1 MMQAPRLLLVI
12 ANLWIITNVRSWT
25 SIARQSRSIFQRSFF
40 PQSFQSNCILQS
52 HKEEECLIPIP
63 NPNSNPHSK
72 SLSGVS
78 YASVSRGIDALYP
91 PHELEKRNAHSRT
104 DGYWKYVSRGEDP
117 PKEFTY
123 GEFDVE
129 FFGELLDIAW
139 NYFVCGNESG
149 SGSGNSSSIP
159 WKDKVFC
166 DIGSGAGR
174 LVLSAAALHPHWKL
188 CRGLEI
194 LPTIHDVSVQVLND
208 CKLRNVES
216 ANSTEYSLRIPNFKS
231 NETIAEVQDD
241 SNAHLPLAPIHL
253 TCGSFTDPYE
263 CLYDLDCAFVFSSC
277 MKPQLLNELSIA
289 IGRQLRPGSIIIT
302 TEFPL
307 VLRGTIDPLEED
319 DTMPHGD
326 YEIELLDK
334 IDGWCWLMGGQSTA
348 YIHRVKKSL
357 WKEYDGPRTKPVLSL
372 EDEAYRLVQLIES
385 GKLTDPKAFWRGVH
399 NELSFRG
406 IDAKSLSIEEI
417 VLELISK

>member
-1 MMQAPRLLLVI
+1 MQRRRKCVVVI
-12 ANLWIITNVRSWT
+12 NLWIITTVRSWIT
-25 SIARQSRSIFQRSFF
+25 TTNVGQPSRSKH
-40 PQSFQSNCILQS
+40 ILQTHRAES
-52 HKEEECLIPIP
+52 QQEECLIPTP
-63 NPNSNPHSK
+63 NPNSDPNAK
-72 SLSGVS
+72 SMSGVS
-78 YASVSRGIDALYP
+78 YASVTRGIDALYP

-104 DGYWKYVSRGEDP
+104 DGYWKYVSKGEEP

-139 NYFVCGNESG
+139 NYFVCSNDTELG
-149 SGSGNSSSIP
+149 SSNSSSTP

-208 CKLRNVES
+208 CKLPGDEIS
-216 ANSTEYSLRIPNFKS
+216 NSTEYSLCVPEINS
-231 NETIAEVQDD
+231 NQTITQAED
-241 SNAHLPLAPIHL
+241 SSNLHLPLAPIHFA
-253 TCGSFTDPYE
+253 CGSFTDPYQS
-263 CLYDLDCAFVFSSC
+263 LYDIDCAFVFSSC
-277 MKPQLLNELSIA
+277 MKPQLLKELSIA

-307 VLRGTIDPLEED
+307 VLRGTIDPLED
-319 DTMPHGD
+319 DVTMPHGD

-334 IDGWCWLMGGQSTA
+334 VDGWCWLMGGESTA

-357 WKEYDGPRTKPVLSL
+357 WGEYKGPRTKPQMSL
-372 EDEAYRLVQLIES
+372 EDEAYQLVQLIES

-399 NELSFRG
+399 NELYFRG
-406 IDAKSLSIEEI
+406 INVESLSIEEI
-417 VLELISK
+417 VLELLSK